1 MKNVRRICM
10 SCKYSIGPFT
20 DCRAMILGHGVF
32 LSIANGFIT
41 CQDPAVLHV
50 LLVVCNML
58 LVYRRLPNVAVR
70 IVMFYKELK
79 QNTTRFSSCH
89 PVLGGNIKMIFNF
102 YFTLDGKIS
111 NNN

>member
-1 MKNVRRICM
+1 M
-10 SCKYSIGPFT
+10 
-20 DCRAMILGHGVF
+20 F
-32 LSIANGFIT
+32 LSSANSINT

-58 LVYRRLPNVAVR
+58 LVYTRLPNVAVR

-79 QNTTRFSSCH
+79 QNTTRFSDYH
-89 PVLGGNIKMIFNF
+89 PVLGGNIKNGN
-102 YFTLDGKIS
+102 TS